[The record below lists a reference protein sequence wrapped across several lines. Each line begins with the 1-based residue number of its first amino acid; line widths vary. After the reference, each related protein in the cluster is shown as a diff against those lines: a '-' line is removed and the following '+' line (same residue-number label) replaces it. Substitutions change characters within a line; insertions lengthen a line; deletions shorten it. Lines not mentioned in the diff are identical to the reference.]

1 MISSERDARHA
12 ARNEIR
18 RKLWQWGGTMEKI
31 RRLEQERDFYRR
43 RVDDAR
49 VTLKSPDF
57 SGMPKG
63 GKSSD
68 LSDVIVGVMREAERY
83 ERQLGRIDA
92 EIAAALEHR
101 NRMQDCISRLTPIQ
115 EKIITYRYGDGYNW
129 RYIAIKTNYDE
140 ASVRRIDAQ
149 SADAIAAMLENA

>member
-1 MISSERDARHA
+1 MISSERG

-18 RKLWQWGGTMEKI
+18 RKLWQWGGTMESI
-31 RRLEQERDFYRR
+31 CRLEKERDFYRQ
-43 RVDDAR
+43 RVEDAR

-57 SGMPKG
+57 SGMPKS
-63 GKSSD
+63 GKHSD
-68 LSDVIVGVMREAERY
+68 LSDVIVSVMREAERY
-83 ERQLGRIDA
+83 EEQLIRIDA
-92 EIAAALEHR
+92 EIAAALKHR

-115 EKIITYRYGDGYNW
+115 EKIIACRYADGHSW

-149 SADAIAAMLENA
+149 AVDVIAAMLAE